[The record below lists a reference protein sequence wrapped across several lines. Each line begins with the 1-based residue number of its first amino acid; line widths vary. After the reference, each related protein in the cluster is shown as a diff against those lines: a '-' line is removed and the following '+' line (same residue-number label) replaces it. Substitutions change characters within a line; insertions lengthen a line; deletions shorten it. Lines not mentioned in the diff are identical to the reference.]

1 MDGRERTSLRLNFVE
16 NVENIDGSIHTRTY
30 HPTKKPP

>member
-1 MDGRERTSLRLNFVE
+1 MDGIERKTLRLCFVE